1 MASFGETLKRE
12 RESRHISL
20 REIAETTKI
29 NIRHLEALEADRFAA
44 LPGGVFNRGFV
55 RAYAD
60 YLGIDADGAVRDFLA
75 AVSATGVAS
84 NEGALPHADRVAPRA
99 RRIAR
104 QTEIDPGIDGEA
116 PLPRISM
123 GPDPRSAAA
132 AAEDRARDARA
143 ARRRR
148 VMAITFWVIVGGAL
162 LAGPLFMRR
171 DRPPSPPDEA
181 AVGEVQFPAEPSAEQ
196 EAFEPPEGMFV
207 DAGPAVPEEDGAG
220 NQDRR
225 DAGKTEPEVDAA
237 RTEAPPGGGTSP
249 AAKAPPVK
257 KDAPRPSRSRP
268 AVAEVG
274 AGSTSVREPPPAA
287 QPKAA
292 GSQPP
297 PATSE
302 MRGAEAERSRQP
314 PSISPP
320 RASQPAPHPP
330 GPLALE
336 VEVTRETWLWLAC
349 DSQTRIDRRVHPGES
364 SAMQCLRSIRV
375 SAHDAG
381 AIRLRVNGAACMPL
395 GDDGARVY
403 GYTIRFDDAHLICR
417 SSRRN

>member
-84 NEGALPHADRVAPRA
+84 NEGALPHPDRVAARA
-99 RRIAR
+99 GRIAG
-104 QTEIDPGIDGEA
+104 QTKIDPDIDGEA

-132 AAEDRARDARA
+132 AAAEDRAGDARA

-148 VMAITFWVIVGGAL
+148 VMAIIFWVIVGGAL

-181 AVGEVQFPAEPSAEQ
+181 AVGEVQLPAEPSAEQ

-220 NQDRR
+220 TQDRR

-237 RTEAPPGGGTSP
+237 RTEAPPGDGSSP
-249 AAKAPPVK
+249 AAKAPPIK

-274 AGSTSVREPPPAA
+274 AGSTSVRETPPAA
-287 QPKAA
+287 QPKTA

-302 MRGAEAERSRQP
+302 MRGAEA
-314 PSISPP
+314 
-320 RASQPAPHPP
+320 AQPAPPPP

-349 DSQTRIDRRVHPGES
+349 DSRTRIDRRVHPGES

-417 SSRRN
+417 SSRND